1 MPLKVDTTFRD
12 IACTHLDQLK
22 DTNSE
27 FMGFN
32 YRCEKCGYEFTLK

>member
-1 MPLKVDTTFRD
+1 MPLKVDTTF
-12 IACTHLDQLK
+12 CDQLK

-32 YRCEKCGYEFTLK
+32 YPCEKCGYEFTLK